1 VGGLLVAGAGLL
13 IVTNTK
19 QIHEITIFAAVLM
32 LQSLPFLSAAG
43 MAAIEGSRLNE
54 FAYWKALENRLLVLW
69 PKRAVAIA
77 NAATTPAEKQPET
90 IQ

>member
-1 VGGLLVAGAGLL
+1 
-13 IVTNTK
+13 
-19 QIHEITIFAAVLM
+19 
-32 LQSLPFLSAAG
+32 

-77 NAATTPAEKQPET
+77 NAAATPAEKQPET